1 MKQRFA
7 NVLTSAGFAAA
18 AVFICVNTAW
28 AQAGPSV
35 QGTITERESG
45 ALLPGAEVELQ
56 DTQYRTRS
64 GSDGRYRLDGVP
76 AGDYTLVVNYVGFED
91 FEASVSV
98 TASGTVNQPIQLDA
112 RYEFADEIVVQAVRF
127 GQSKALNDQ
136 KEAVNIKNVLSEEQ
150 IQSFPDLNTA
160 EVLQRVS
167 GVSIQRDNGEGRFV
181 SLRGTPSAMTNVTI
195 NGQQIAYS
203 NSQNRMVELD
213 VISAAQLSGIEVT
226 KVLTPDMD
234 ADSIGGAINLKTRS
248 AFDQP
253 DGVTNF
259 TLGVGDNSIADGSH
273 SRSAFNYST
282 VLGDNQN
289 VGLSVGVN
297 FARTAAERHNNE
309 HKWGSE
315 DTVGGAEIPYALT
328 NTEAQFS
335 ANDRDRFGANAR
347 LEVRINDD
355 HKLDFSLM
363 QNYRED
369 DQDRQITRVRWDKG
383 DYISP
388 TEVEGLRMVKSLHD
402 RLEEQEITAYSVTGE
417 HRLGL
422 SVLDFTLSTSSAF
435 TKKPEGQLKPE
446 FQARGFDLNVVDIGG
461 KAPGWDSTRQ
471 DIHDSGVFEFDAV
484 DEKFEDTTSTID
496 TATLDLTRP
505 MLWGSDTGEFKLGLK
520 LRALHKERAD
530 LRSKWKWKGDDD
542 LFLSQFEGG
551 GANITEGGYNL
562 GREYNPAAFRSF
574 FYSNQGP
581 GGFREEVRNDVNL
594 GEPYNAEEDIT
605 SLYAMTTQDYGR
617 LTMVMGVRAEF
628 NELDYT
634 GANLVVNDDDVL
646 SNTQESVTRSYD
658 FVYPNLQFRYR
669 LTPETNLRAAYT
681 RSMARPNFWDS
692 MPFSY
697 THTDDEE
704 IVRGNPYLDPAL
716 SSNLD
721 FLVERF
727 FDNVGIISG
736 GVFFKSIDDFNFVT
750 ATTQVGG
757 AFDGFDVEEPVNGGN
772 ADLMGIEVAWQQQW
786 DSGFGIYANYTYT
799 NVLDIDLGEQTDRDD
814 VDVLPEQ
821 RESVGNL
828 ALIYEKNRILTR
840 LALNMSGRWMSE
852 VGEEAGSDEWT
863 DSAMYLDYSFTYLFD
878 SGLELFLQ
886 ANNLTEEVV
895 YLYRGIASRSS
906 QQDITGRTFNAGMR
920 WSF

>member
-1 MKQRFA
+1 MRQKFA
-7 NVLTSAGFAAA
+7 SSLTVAGTAALAVLCFLG
-18 AVFICVNTAW
+18 TAR

-45 ALLPGAEVELQ
+45 ALLPGAEVSLQ
-56 DTQYRTRS
+56 DTQFRTRS
-64 GSDGRYRLDGVP
+64 GSDGRYRLVGVP
-76 AGDYTLVVNYVGFED
+76 AGDYTLVVTYVGFED
-91 FEASVSV
+91 FEASVAV
-98 TASGTVNQPIQLDA
+98 ASGETVSLPIQLDA
-112 RYEFADEIVVQAVRF
+112 RYEFDEEIVVQAVRF
-127 GQSKALNDQ
+127 GQSKALNDR
-136 KEAVNIKNVLSEEQ
+136 KEAVNIKEVLSEEQ

-167 GVSIQRDNGEGRFV
+167 GLAIQRDTGEGRFV
-181 SLRGTPSAMTNVTI
+181 SMRGTPSAMTNVTI
-195 NGQQIAYS
+195 NGQQVAYS
-203 NSQNRMVELD
+203 NSANRMVELD

-234 ADSIGGAINLKTRS
+234 ADSIGGAVNLKTRS

-259 TLGVGDNSIADGSH
+259 TLGVGDNSIADGTH

-282 VLGDNQN
+282 VLGTNRN
-289 VGLSVGVN
+289 LGLSVGVN

-315 DTVGGAEIPYALT
+315 NTVDGVEIPYALT

-335 ANDRDRFGANAR
+335 ANERDRYGANAR

-355 HKLDFSLM
+355 HKLDFSVM

-369 DQDRQITRVRWDKG
+369 DQDRQITRIRWDKG

-461 KAPGWDSTRQ
+461 KAPSWDSTRQ
-471 DIHDSGVFEFDAV
+471 DIHDSSVFEFDAV
-484 DEKFEDTTSTID
+484 DEKFENTTSTID
-496 TATLDLTRP
+496 TARLDLTRP
-505 MLWGSDTGEFKLGLK
+505 MLWGGDTGELKIGMK

-530 LRSKWKWKGDDD
+530 LRSRWRWRGGD
-542 LFLSQFEGG
+542 LLLGQFEGSG
-551 GANITEGGYNL
+551 SNITEGGYNL
-562 GREYNPAAFRSF
+562 GRVYNRDAFRSF
-574 FYSNQGP
+574 FYSNQRP
-581 GGFREEVRNDVNL
+581 GGFEEEVRNDVNL

-605 SLYAMTTQDYGR
+605 SVYAMTTQDYGR
-617 LTMVMGVRAEF
+617 LTMLMGVRAEF
-628 NELDYT
+628 NDLDYT

-646 SNTQESVTRSYD
+646 GNTQENVTRSYD

-669 LTPETNLRAAYT
+669 LDPETNLRAAYT

-716 SSNLD
+716 SNNLD

-727 FDNVGIISG
+727 FDNVGILSG
-736 GVFFKSIDDFNFVT
+736 GVFFKSIDDFNFVA
-750 ATTQVGG
+750 ATTQIGG
-757 AFDGFDVEEPVNGGN
+757 PFDGFDVEEPVNGGS
-772 ADLMGIEVAWQQQW
+772 ADLMGVEVAWQQQW

-799 NVLDIDLGEQTDRDD
+799 NVMDIDLGERTDRDD
-814 VDVLPEQ
+814 IDVLPEQ
-821 RESVGNL
+821 RERVGNL
-828 ALIYEKNRILTR
+828 AVIYEKNRILTR
-840 LALNMSGRWMSE
+840 LALNMSGRWLSE
-852 VGEEAGSDEWT
+852 VGDEAGSDEWN
-863 DSAMYLDYSFTYLFD
+863 DSAMYLDYSFTWLFD
-878 SGLELFLQ
+878 IGLELFLQ

>member
-7 NVLTSAGFAAA
+7 NVLTCAGFAAV
-18 AVFICVNTAW
+18 AVFVCVSTAW

-45 ALLPGAEVELQ
+45 ALLPGAEVSLR

-76 AGDYTLVVNYVGFED
+76 AGDYTLVVNYVGFEG

-98 TASGTVNQPIQLDA
+98 TASETVTLPIRLDA

-167 GVSIQRDNGEGRFV
+167 GIGIQRDNGEGRFV
-181 SLRGTPSAMTNVTI
+181 SLRGTPSAMTNVTV
-195 NGQQIAYS
+195 NGQQVAFS
-203 NSQNRMVELD
+203 NSENRMVELD

-234 ADSIGGAINLKTRS
+234 ADSIGGSINLKTRS
-248 AFDQP
+248 AFDRP

-259 TLGVGDNSIADGSH
+259 TLGLGENSIADGTH

-289 VGLSVGVN
+289 LGLSVGVN
-297 FARTAAERHNNE
+297 FARTAAERHNGE
-309 HKWGSE
+309 HRWGSE
-315 DTVGGAEIPYALT
+315 DTVDGVEIPYALT
-328 NTEAQFS
+328 NSEVQFS
-335 ANDRDRFGANAR
+335 ANERDRFGANAR

-355 HKLDFSLM
+355 NKLDFSLV

-369 DQDRQITRVRWDKG
+369 DQNRQITRVRWDRG
-383 DYISP
+383 DYISA
-388 TEVEGLRMVKSLHD
+388 TEVEGLRLVKSLHD
-402 RLEEQEITAYSVTGE
+402 RLEEQESTTYSVAGE

-422 SVLDFTLSTSSAF
+422 TLLDFSLSTSSAH

-446 FQARGFDLNVVDIGG
+446 FQARGYDLNVIDIGS
-461 KAPGWDSTRQ
+461 KSPRWDATRQ
-471 DIHDSGVFEFDAV
+471 DIHASDAFEFDALDV
-484 DEKFEDTTSTID
+484 KFENTTSTID
-496 TATLDLTRP
+496 AATLDLTRP
-505 MLWGSDTGEFKLGLK
+505 MLWGSDTGELKVGVK

-530 LRSKWKWKGDDD
+530 LRSRWRWRGDDD
-542 LFLSQFEGG
+542 LFLSQFEGS
-551 GANITEGGYNL
+551 GANITEGGYNI
-562 GREYNPAAFRSF
+562 GREYDREAFRSF

-581 GGFREEVRNDVNL
+581 GGFEEQVRNDVNL
-594 GEPYNAEEDIT
+594 GEPYNVEEDIT
-605 SLYAMTTQDYGR
+605 SVYAMATQEYGR
-617 LTMVMGVRAEF
+617 LTMLMGVRAEF

-646 SNTQESVTRSYD
+646 SNTQENVTRSYD

-669 LTPETNLRAAYT
+669 LSPETNLRAAYT

-704 IVRGNPYLDPAL
+704 IVRGNPYLEPAL
-716 SSNLD
+716 SNNLD
-721 FLVERF
+721 FLVEHF
-727 FDNVGIISG
+727 LENVGIISG
-736 GVFFKSIDDFNFVT
+736 GVFFKGIDDFNFVT

-757 AFDGFDVEEPVNGGN
+757 PFDGFDVESPVNGGN
-772 ADLMGIEVAWQQQW
+772 ADLMGIEVAWQQHW

-799 NVLDIDLGEQTDRDD
+799 NVLDIDLGDQTDRDD
-814 VDVLPEQ
+814 IDVLPEQ
-821 RESVGNL
+821 RESLGNL

-840 LALNMSGRWMSE
+840 LALNMSGRWMAE
-852 VGEEAGSDEWT
+852 VGEEAGFDEWT

-895 YLYRGIASRSS
+895 YLYFGVGSRSS

>member
-1 MKQRFA
+1 MKQPFA
-7 NVLTSAGFAAA
+7 NVLTGAGITAL
-18 AVFICVNTAW
+18 AVFICAGAAW

-35 QGTITERESG
+35 QGTITEKESG

-56 DTQYRTRS
+56 DTQYRARS

-76 AGDYTLVVNYVGFED
+76 AGDYTVVVNYVGFED
-91 FEASVSV
+91 FEADVSV
-98 TASGTVNQPIQLDA
+98 TASGTVTLPIQLDA

-136 KEAVNIKNVLSEEQ
+136 KQAINIKNVLSEEQ

-167 GVSIQRDNGEGRFV
+167 GVSITRDNGEGRFV
-181 SLRGTPSAMTNVTI
+181 SMRGTPSAMTNITI
-195 NGQQIAYS
+195 NGQQVAYS
-203 NSQNRMVELD
+203 NSENRMVELD
-213 VISAAQLSGIEVT
+213 VISAAQLTGIEVT

-234 ADSIGGAINLKTRS
+234 ADSVGGAINLKTRS

-259 TLGVGDNSIADGSH
+259 TLGVGDNSIAGGTH

-282 VLGDNQN
+282 VLGQN
-289 VGLSVGVN
+289 RNLGFSVGVN

-309 HKWGSE
+309 HKWGDRE
-315 DTVGGAEIPYALT
+315 TVGGAEIPYALR

-355 HKLDFSLM
+355 HKLDFSVV

-369 DQDRQITRVRWDKG
+369 DQDRQITRIRWDKG

-388 TEVEGLRMVKSLHD
+388 TEVEGLRLVKSLHD
-402 RLEEQEITAYSVTGE
+402 RLEEQEITAYSVSGE

-422 SVLDFTLSTSSAF
+422 SVLDFSLSTSGAF

-446 FQARGFDLNVVDIGG
+446 FQARGFDLNVTDIGG

-484 DEKFEDTTSTID
+484 DEKFENTTSTID
-496 TATLDLTRP
+496 TAKVDLTRP
-505 MLWGSDTGEFKLGLK
+505 MQWGSDTGEFKLGVK
-520 LRALHKERAD
+520 VRALHKERAD

-542 LFLSQFEGG
+542 LFLDQFEAG
-551 GANITEGGYNL
+551 GANLTEGGYNL
-562 GREYNPAAFRSF
+562 GQEYNRSGFRSF
-574 FYSNQGP
+574 FYANQGP
-581 GGFREEVRNDVNL
+581 GGFVEEVRNDVNL

-605 SLYAMTTQDYGR
+605 SVYAMTTQEYGR
-617 LTMVMGVRAEF
+617 LTMLVGVRGEF
-628 NELDYT
+628 NDLDYSA
-634 GANLVVNDDDVL
+634 ANLVVNDDDVL
-646 SNTQESVTRSYD
+646 RNTQESVSRSYD
-658 FVYPNLQFRYR
+658 FVYPNLQFRYA
-669 LTPETNLRAAYT
+669 LSEETLLRAAFT
-681 RSMARPNFWDS
+681 RGMARPNFWDS

-704 IVRGNPYLDPAL
+704 IVRGNPHLDPAL

-727 FDNVGIISG
+727 FDNVGIVSG

-750 ATTQVGG
+750 GTTQRGG
-757 AFDGFDVEEPVNGGN
+757 EFDGFDVEEPVNGGN
-772 ADLMGIEVAWQQQW
+772 ADLMGIEVAWQQHW

-799 NVLDIDLGEQTDRDD
+799 DVMSIDLGEQTDRDD
-814 VDVLPEQ
+814 INVLPEQ
-821 RESVGNL
+821 RESMGNL
-828 ALIYEKNRILTR
+828 ALIYEKNRVLTR
-840 LALNMSGRWMSE
+840 LALNMSGRWLSE
-852 VGEEAGSDEWT
+852 VGDEAGSDEWN

-895 YLYRGIASRSS
+895 YLYRGIASRAS
-906 QQDITGRTFNAGMR
+906 QYDITGRTFNAGMR